1 MLGRK
6 FLIASRKLV
15 FFKPKGIVWD
25 DLIRKY
31 PVMQK
36 FIQ

>member
-6 FLIASRKLV
+6 FLIASKKIS

-31 PVMQK
+31 PAVQK